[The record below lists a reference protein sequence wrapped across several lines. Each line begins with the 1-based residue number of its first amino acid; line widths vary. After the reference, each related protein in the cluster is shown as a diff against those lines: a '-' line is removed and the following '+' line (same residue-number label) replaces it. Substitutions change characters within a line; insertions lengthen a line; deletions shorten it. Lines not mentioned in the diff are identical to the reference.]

1 MNSKKYFILSIGL
14 VSLIAT
20 LSSCYQKKAPK
31 REWSA
36 QMKNEDLS
44 KDTIVTGIDPDSI
57 TYIDTFKLIPTK
69 TIYTRIQKNSKRQI
83 IFTLPKFEVTD
94 SLTDH
99 EFIEQL
105 AIASVYYEIGLL
117 SKNKKLVAASLK
129 KCDQLTAMYL
139 NDSVFPIKPTPDSLN
154 AWIKQAFM
162 TNSDTHFWVY
172 YESIRWFEHLYL
184 TVANPKNYIRQKEI
198 NSLVSLQ
205 LENGTEMLERISM
218 YQDYVPLSN
227 LMEYLINIIDCKYFT
242 FDINQLKIEMIE
254 ARENCYLPIKKS
266 EHK

>member
-1 MNSKKYFILSIGL
+1 MNSIKYFILSIGL
-14 VSLIAT
+14 VSLIAS
-20 LSSCYQKKAPK
+20 LFSCYQKKAPK
-31 REWSA
+31 REWTA

-83 IFTLPKFEVTD
+83 SFNLPKFLTTD
-94 SLTDH
+94 SLTSH

-105 AIASVYYEIGLL
+105 AVASVYYEIGLL

-129 KCDQLTAMYL
+129 KSEELASMYL
-139 NDSVFPIKPTPDSLN
+139 NDSLFLTKPTPDSLN
-154 AWIKQAFM
+154 AWIKQNFI

-172 YESIRWFEHLYL
+172 YEAIQWFEHLYI
-184 TVANPKNYIRQKEI
+184 TAANPKNYIRQKEVE
-198 NSLVSLQ
+198 SLVSLQ

-218 YQDYVPLSN
+218 YQDYIPLSN

-242 FDINQLKIEMIE
+242 FDLNQIKIELIE
-254 ARENCYLPIKKS
+254 ARENYYLPIKNS
-266 EHK
+266 HHK